1 MNEKEKY
8 FEEFNNGLHRLGRI
22 TTLLSIALL
31 IAVPFAIAMI
41 YDASINLS
49 GFLKGIGKVAIVYYP
64 VALVEFLI
72 YTPML
77 GVAGSYIT
85 FITGN
90 VTNMKIPCVMNAKDI
105 AKTEV
110 GTPENEIISA
120 ISSATSA
127 IVTMLVVAIGV
138 VLIIPLQPVLEHPT
152 FAPAFQ
158 YVVPALFGALALK
171 YFTKSLKMAIVPLV
185 LMSLLCIFVPSMIT
199 QTSTLIVP
207 SGALALGIGFLL
219 FKKGKI

>member
-90 VTNMKIPCVMNAKDI
+90 VTNMKIPCVMNA
-105 AKTEV
+105 
-110 GTPENEIISA
+110 
-120 ISSATSA
+120 
-127 IVTMLVVAIGV
+127 
-138 VLIIPLQPVLEHPT
+138 
-152 FAPAFQ
+152 
-158 YVVPALFGALALK
+158 LK
-171 YFTKSLKMAIVPLV
+171 R
-185 LMSLLCIFVPSMIT
+185 
-199 QTSTLIVP
+199 
-207 SGALALGIGFLL
+207 
-219 FKKGKI
+219 